1 MMYLVVLLET
11 NEAHRMVTAMLRLKS
26 LCQCALLIIVESYIF
41 KGLLWG
47 ARAARKFGNIQINRT
62 HEFQLID
69 QAISVVLTVKLLTP
83 VK

>member
-41 KGLLWG
+41 KGLL
-47 ARAARKFGNIQINRT
+47 
-62 HEFQLID
+62 
-69 QAISVVLTVKLLTP
+69 
-83 VK
+83 